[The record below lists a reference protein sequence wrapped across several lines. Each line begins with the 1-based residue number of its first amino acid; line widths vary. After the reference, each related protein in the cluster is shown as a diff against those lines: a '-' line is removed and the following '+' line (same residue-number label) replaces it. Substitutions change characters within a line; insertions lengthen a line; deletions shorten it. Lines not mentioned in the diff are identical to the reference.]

1 MHGLF
6 MKRMA
11 PHAIALAFVSIVLSG
26 IVAFPGDAAAEY
38 RCSITPYKELSTR
51 A

>member
-11 PHAIALAFVSIVLSG
+11 SYAVALAFVSMVLSG
-26 IVAFPGDAAAEY
+26 IVTFPRDAAAEV
-38 RCSITPYKELSTR
+38 PLLNNPLQ
-51 A
+51 